1 MLSVFKWKYGGL
13 EAEVRGVLAGAAEVT
28 EEARAAAK
36 TTDAVIPSAVA
47 EEAAA
52 PEAGKQSSSASEERT
67 KPASV
72 FGLLV
77 KEKNYAEAL
86 AQMRKEEAD
95 REPDHRIRRE
105 AGFYFFA
112 FKEGFSEAFA
122 DLGRYVAANPS
133 AWAPHY
139 WLSRLLEMAGQPIEA
154 LASVRTAH
162 GLAGSANERISAAV
176 HEADLLVA
184 AGSSRLVAA
193 RVIGKEL
200 QAVHEPS
207 DRGRIFTAIANVFQ
221 TEDRDDIRT
230 RLMMFEAAVH
240 YNPTNP
246 ELLFAAAYACGDNG
260 AEDFAFGHYQQLI
273 EIREDYPSALNNAG
287 VAANKLGLPITGVG
301 YYKRAEQIGESL
313 ATANLANNLLR
324 PGFINEA
331 RQRLFEARQK
341 YGEDVHRNVS
351 EHTGTAATAEA
362 REEESLEEIR
372 KRVPRVAKWKA
383 RLAEAIIQE
392 PTTVSG
398 EFTQGGLTLEVRSDG
413 SVSGKLGV
421 DSKDALV
428 TGQVIG
434 CMVEFSWKTTKP
446 TEAPGSIA
454 SFLGSYYRERSGYGR
469 GVIVSPS
476 RIDGYHGEGDHPVDS
491 TGSEKWTEF
500 SLAAKEA

>member
-1 MLSVFKWKYGGL
+1 MS
-13 EAEVRGVLAGAAEVT
+13 T
-28 EEARAAAK
+28 DEEAS
-36 TTDAVIPSAVA
+36 DYD
-47 EEAAA
+47 
-52 PEAGKQSSSASEERT
+52 GY
-67 KPASV
+67 
-72 FGLLV
+72 LH
-77 KEKNYAEAL
+77 
-86 AQMRKEEAD
+86 
-95 REPDHRIRRE
+95 RE
-105 AGFYFFA
+105 
-112 FKEGFSEAFA
+112 S
-122 DLGRYVAANPS
+122 L
-133 AWAPHY
+133 
-139 WLSRLLEMAGQPIEA
+139 RLKHLINIACGTP
-154 LASVRTAH
+154 
-162 GLAGSANERISAAV
+162 V
-176 HEADLLVA
+176 HEWPPENQDWDWEGCLDDLHFAIQRGDLE
-184 AGSSRLVAA
+184 GIIHPR
-193 RVIGKEL
+193 GKR
-200 QAVHEPS
+200 H
-207 DRGRIFTAIANVFQ
+207 D
-221 TEDRDDIRT
+221 
-230 RLMMFEAAVH
+230 
-240 YNPTNP
+240 
-246 ELLFAAAYACGDNG
+246 
-260 AEDFAFGHYQQLI
+260 
-273 EIREDYPSALNNAG
+273 
-287 VAANKLGLPITGVG
+287 LPITGVG